1 MLLPRR
7 PLGRC
12 SFLFLLAVSFDVLG
26 LGLILVGVFAE
37 LQLDGRSFGEFLIY
51 GGGIVL
57 FFSLLWWLA
66 WYALNLEV
74 PLEELSREPP
84 GSPVRRNL
92 VQLARK
98 VTESFSKRSRRKAGG
113 AVPTTAALSL
123 TTAAVSPTTADFSP
137 TTAAVS
143 PTTLSPTTAAV
154 SPTTLSPTT
163 AAVSPTTLSP
173 TTADFSPTTAAVSP
187 TTLSPTTA
195 AVSPTTAALSPTTFS
210 PTLEL
215 SAAPCR
221 KVNENFSKRSRRKA
235 EGAVLSPT
243 RALELSPAPCR
254 EVGSGAGGQGMA
266 DRMV

>member
-123 TTAAVSPTTADFSP
+123 TTAA
-137 TTAAVS
+137 
-143 PTTLSPTTAAV
+143 
-154 SPTTLSPTT
+154 LSPTT

>member
-143 PTTLSPTTAAV
+143 PTT
-154 SPTTLSPTT
+154 